1 MILRDEKLAKH
12 YWFLKRSKL
21 TPRGQR
27 PSQHKHIPM
36 LALGLDSN
44 KNNGAL
50 NEKKRMRP
58 PREGHHLKQGKG
70 PNVKRLI
77 GPVCATNVP
86 LETPPNY

>member
-1 MILRDEKLAKH
+1 
-12 YWFLKRSKL
+12 
-21 TPRGQR
+21 
-27 PSQHKHIPM
+27 M

-58 PREGHHLKQGKG
+58 PKEGHHKNQGKG

-77 GPVCATNVP
+77 GLVCAINVP
-86 LETPPNY
+86 LETLPNY